1 MPLITCPN
9 VGYRKVFK
17 YQMEK
22 KHHLES
28 KKCQG
33 LPPETS
39 NSSKSIVKR
48 DNGYLCLLCNAEIKH
63 SNNISRHKKLCKKGQ
78 KPLFTCDVCNKQFK
92 FKCKLER
99 HKQVQTRTLFVC
111 NICSKSFKRNDHL
124 KNHKEVCS
132 EEAKL
137 PTMVNMVNSDQI
149 VPEFENHVDVP
160 EHESIVDEVP
170 NDFTDIVENIRHPV
184 EDVPVCAVEVADL
197 ITEQEVP
204 EFQTPPHRHHHQNRL
219 PKSCQRRVFD
229 INSMSE
235 TVKEK
240 EREKILSRTMG
251 NH

>member
-9 VGYRKVFK
+9 VGCRKVFK
-17 YQMEK
+17 YQVEK
-22 KHHLES
+22 KHHLDS

-63 SNNISRHKKLCKKGQ
+63 SNNISRHIKLCKKDQ
-78 KPLFTCDVCNKQFK
+78 KLLFTCDVCNKQFR
-92 FKCKLER
+92 FRCQLER
-99 HKQVQTRTLFVC
+99 HKQVHTRTLFVC
-111 NICSKSFKRNDHL
+111 NICTKIFKRKDHL
-124 KNHKEVCS
+124 KKHKEVCS
-132 EEAKL
+132 EEAQH
-137 PTMVNMVNSDQI
+137 PTIVDMVNSDEI

-170 NDFTDIVENIRHPV
+170 NDFTDIVENIRHPI

-204 EFQTPPHRHHHQNRL
+204 EFQTPPRRHQKRL
-219 PKSCQRRVFD
+219 AKSCQRRVFD
-229 INSMSE
+229 INSMLE
-235 TVKEK
+235 AVE
-240 EREKILSRTMG
+240 E
-251 NH
+251 